1 MPRAERRDLPL
12 DFLWD
17 VLIPSVGSLTSGQ
30 TQAPFPE
37 DRLGLWLVVSMKLF
51 AKANVGELRAVFLA
65 VVFLTAAA
73 KGQSAEG
80 QPGPAA
86 PVASTNIHNLF
97 RVTPR
102 MFSGSQPEGDAAFA
116 ELERLGVKTIVS
128 VDGSPPDVEAA
139 RRHGLRYVHLPFGY
153 DGIPTPRWAE
163 LVRAAESL
171 PGPLFVHCHHGKHRG
186 PTAVAVMC
194 MAREGWNPSLAESWL
209 RQAGTAAEYAGLYAT
224 VHQFRAPDA
233 PALARVGP
241 LPEISS
247 PTPLVATMVELD
259 ARLDQLK
266 AVQRPGGKLPGGA
279 SHQDGTRD
287 SVLLWEQ
294 LRELGRHPDTLR
306 RPPAY
311 REKLA
316 ASEEAARH
324 LKDLLVGT
332 PSPDAKVRDAALTQV
347 MQSCSACHKAFRN

>member
-1 MPRAERRDLPL
+1 M
-12 DFLWD
+12 
-17 VLIPSVGSLTSGQ
+17 VL
-30 TQAPFPE
+30 
-37 DRLGLWLVVSMKLF
+37 
-51 AKANVGELRAVFLA
+51 LA
-65 VVFLTAAA
+65 VVFLSASGD
-73 KGQSAEG
+73 GQSAET
-80 QPGPAA
+80 PPRPAA
-86 PVASTNIHNLF
+86 SVASTNYHNLF
-97 RVTPR
+97 RVTPWL
-102 MFSGSQPEGDAAFA
+102 FSGSQPEGDAALA
-116 ELERLGVKTIVS
+116 ELVRLGVKTIVS
-128 VDGSPPDVEAA
+128 VDGSLPDVESA

-153 DGIPTPRWAE
+153 DGIPSPRWAE
-163 LVRAAESL
+163 LVQAAESL

-194 MAREGWNPSLAESWL
+194 MAREGWNPGLAETWL
-209 RQAGTAAEYAGLYAT
+209 RQAGTASEYAGLYAT
-224 VHQFRAPDA
+224 VHQFKPPDA

-279 SHQDGTRD
+279 SHQDGTKD

-294 LRELGRHPDTLR
+294 LRELGRHPDTSR

-311 REKLA
+311 REKLV

-332 PSPDAKVRDAALTQV
+332 PSPDAEVRDAALTQV
-347 MQSCSACHKAFRN
+347 IQSCSACHKSFRN